1 MQSNFDKISSTM
13 GTLKVQ
19 VVEAD
24 YKQAVD
30 KKVKEYAKTASVKG
44 FRPGQVPVQYIKNI
58 YGKGILVDEVIK
70 IASDEVNRT
79 IKDNNLNA
87 VGEPTPA
94 DETYN
99 IDWAKQSTFDFEYKI
114 GFASDFK
121 VNIDAFPTITQY
133 DITPGSE
140 HVNSTVE
147 DLLNRFGKE
156 SEPETSEI
164 GDLVFGDLKQSETE
178 FFFNSGIPTDKV
190 KADAQFTFKGL
201 EKGSQV
207 SFDIQSIFETD
218 KELGFATGKS
228 DEDAAALNGIFELTV
243 TKITRMGKG
252 EMNQEFFDK
261 VLGPGK
267 ATDKASFESQLTDI
281 IKDNYARET
290 DFLLNFDVEKML
302 VDAHPMELPDAFL
315 KDWLLEI
322 NKGKVS
328 AEDVEKEYPKIAEGI
343 KLDFIKTEVAKQM
356 DIKVEYSDVLEEVKN
371 EIRGY
376 FGQMSGGGGFE
387 GMEEFVD
394 TMATKQLKEKKQE
407 ETRKYFEKAFGKK
420 VIEGVKAKVNKDV
433 KNINVDEFNTIAK
446 EKYQVAE

>member
-1 MQSNFDKISSTM
+1 MQSNFEKITSTM
-13 GTLKVQ
+13 GSLKVDI
-19 VVEAD
+19 VEAD
-24 YKQAVD
+24 YKQAVE
-30 KKVKEYAKTASVKG
+30 KKVREYAKTASVKG
-44 FRPGQVPVQYIKNI
+44 FRPGNVPVQYIKNI

-87 VGEPTPA
+87 VGEPTPKE
-94 DETYN
+94 DSYD
-99 IDWAKQSTFDFEYKI
+99 IDWGKQTEFSFEYNI
-114 GFASDFK
+114 GFASDIK
-121 VNIDAFPTITQY
+121 VDVEKLPVITQY
-133 DITPGSE
+133 DIIPGSE
-140 HVNSTVE
+140 HVNTTVE

-156 SEPETSEI
+156 TEPETSEI
-164 GDLVFGDLKQSETE
+164 GDLVFGELRQAESE
-178 FFFNSGIPTDKV
+178 FFFQSGIPTDKV

-201 EKGSQV
+201 EKDSKV
-207 SFDIQSIFETD
+207 SFDIQSIFESD

-228 DEDAAALNGIFELTV
+228 DEDAAALQGTFELTV

-322 NKGKVS
+322 NKGKVT
-328 AEDVEKEYPKIAEGI
+328 AEDVEKEYPNIANGL
-343 KLDFIKTEVAKQM
+343 KLDFIKTEVAKQL
-356 DIKVEYSDVLEEVKN
+356 DIKVEYTDVVEEVKA

-376 FGQMSGGGGFE
+376 FGQMSGGGGFD
-387 GMEEFVD
+387 GMEEFIE

-420 VIEGVKAKVNKDV
+420 VVEAVKAKVKKDV
-433 KNINVDEFNTIAK
+433 KVIGVDEFNTIAK
-446 EKYQVAE
+446 EKYQVA